1 MADIKP
7 WLNSLGFDDN
17 NELSIR
23 GYTISVDLEATGKNI
38 KYPELK
44 EVGRNTTTNLSN
56 PENFVVLE
64 AIIGLLKQ
72 GYLPNQISIEKGYKL
87 GHDTKSGNADIT
99 VDDNEGNP
107 FLIIEAKTYGNEF
120 EKEWNNTIRDGG
132 QLFSYD
138 KQDNKAQVLVLY
150 ASRVT
155 SETIEKVYRAINLN
169 DNAEFL
175 STLDNPRGYK
185 DAKGGNDKFEI
196 WRDTYQ
202 QDYVTNGVLEEN
214 IKPFTFG
221 KPKSSTEDLKEI
233 RHDEVQKKYNQFAT
247 ILRKYNVGGREN
259 AFDKLVNLFLAKI
272 VDEQQNSEDLQ
283 FNWKGV
289 AQDTYFELVDRLQR
303 LYQIGMEKFLDEKVS
318 YVSEKDV
325 TDSFRLR
332 KDAAKEAVLKYFKEL
347 KYFSNNDFTFLDVYN
362 EQLFYQNSKILVE
375 VVQML
380 QNMKLRTKEQNQFL
394 GDLFEGFLDNGVK
407 QSEGQFFTPLPIVK
421 FIVSSLPLKRINN
434 STDIPK
440 VIDYASGAGHFLN
453 EYAEE
458 KNLLIR
464 KGYLIIILKFM
475 ELKKNTVFPKFLK
488 FQLLCMVKMILILF
502 MVMH

>member
-407 QSEGQFFTPLPIVK
+407 QSEG
-421 FIVSSLPLKRINN
+421 
-434 STDIPK
+434 
-440 VIDYASGAGHFLN
+440 
-453 EYAEE
+453 
-458 KNLLIR
+458 
-464 KGYLIIILKFM
+464 
-475 ELKKNTVFPKFLK
+475 
-488 FQLLCMVKMILILF
+488 
-502 MVMH
+502 